1 MDLLLRVMPSG
12 ETLSELKWDGG
23 RGLVHQVDQRQLCGQ
38 CLERDS
44 YRTEHFK
51 MNNNFEVG
59 RGDRVRFW
67 EDIWCSETPHYVL
80 LLDHMLLL
88 AQGRLQPWKF
98 GRIQFKEEVGTFAL
112 KGPSMTGK

>member
-1 MDLLLRVMPSG
+1 M
-12 ETLSELKWDGG
+12 
-23 RGLVHQVDQRQLCGQ
+23 VHQVDQRQLWGQ

-80 LLDHMLLL
+80 LLRSYVIAGSRETTTM
-88 AQGRLQPWKF
+88 
-98 GRIQFKEEVGTFAL
+98 EVW
-112 KGPSMTGK
+112 